1 MIRLFRRRAT
11 ESTAASP
18 SVRPLA
24 AIADFSGT
32 SIREAMTTPAY
43 AAVLAYFA
51 EQRQAWAGALVLLAL
66 VMLLNVGI
74 RLVTGK
80 RQVSAARVD

>member
-1 MIRLFRRRAT
+1 MADARIAGETAPLLFTVYNSAYWPK
-11 ESTAASP
+11 SP
-18 SVRPLA
+18 NSRVPFLTYYIYNYSRSDDL
-24 AIADFSGT
+24 
-32 SIREAMTTPAY
+32 
-43 AAVLAYFA
+43 A